1 MKKDAV
7 PPDNEIRVWD
17 TSEALIHHF
26 MACCNISGSTCPRLK
41 KKKSSLETLCTA
53 AACTTGAT
61 FNKLCAWHMTCW
73 QARLAGC
80 CCLPPPC
87 VSHFFK
93 SKIHY
98 SCNYGTWPSWSI
110 SFLFSYIVAAI
121 ATGTYRGRTDKTTM
135 LRSDLTS
142 SGEKWMTFKMKLL
155 PGNISNLG
163 QIAGPS
169 NQDVLV
175 FLQKFFNNRF
185 QIFTGCLQIHL
196 YNTVP
201 N

>member
-1 MKKDAV
+1 MMWSFDATKS
-7 PPDNEIRVWD
+7 N
-17 TSEALIHHF
+17 ALELRPF
-26 MACCNISGSTCPRLK
+26 VGDCFPSISAKIWCPIDPLPLGSDGLAALPLPR
-41 KKKSSLETLCTA
+41 
-53 AACTTGAT
+53 
-61 FNKLCAWHMTCW
+61 
-73 QARLAGC
+73 
-80 CCLPPPC
+80 

-155 PGNISNLG
+155 LGNISNLG
-163 QIAGPS
+163 HLAGPS
-169 NQDVLV
+169 NRDMLLNHVW
-175 FLQKFFNNRF
+175 N
-185 QIFTGCLQIHL
+185 
-196 YNTVP
+196 
-201 N
+201 

>member
-73 QARLAGC
+73 QARL
-80 CCLPPPC
+80 LPR

-142 SGEKWMTFKMKLL
+142 SGEKWMTFEMKLL

-163 QIAGPS
+163 HLAGLS
-169 NQDVLV
+169 NWDVL
-175 FLQKFFNNRF
+175 LNKAW
-185 QIFTGCLQIHL
+185 
-196 YNTVP
+196 Y
-201 N
+201 